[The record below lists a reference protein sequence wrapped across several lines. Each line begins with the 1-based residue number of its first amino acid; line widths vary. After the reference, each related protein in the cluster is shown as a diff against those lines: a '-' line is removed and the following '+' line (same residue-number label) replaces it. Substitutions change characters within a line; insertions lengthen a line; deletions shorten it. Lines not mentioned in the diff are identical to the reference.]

1 MNFDQEYSLSAV
13 LSVVEPWTETHMDD
27 MNISG
32 RSLQP
37 SIFSRWLIFP
47 ISVALLGCFWL
58 AQLCDVLEYAGVW
71 TINATVYLSILFLS
85 LALFAYS
92 ANRFT

>member
-37 SIFSRWLIFP
+37 FIFSRWLIF
-47 ISVALLGCFWL
+47 VALLGCFWL

-92 ANRFT
+92 VNRFT